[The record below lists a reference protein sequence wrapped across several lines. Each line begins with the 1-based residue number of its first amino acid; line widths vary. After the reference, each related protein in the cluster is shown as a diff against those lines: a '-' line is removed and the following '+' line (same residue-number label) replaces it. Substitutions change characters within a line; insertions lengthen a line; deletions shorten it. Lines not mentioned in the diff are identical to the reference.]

1 MTAID
6 QTPPFKSILLPLNHE
21 QISASLVQFAGR
33 VAELYDISL
42 TLLFVLELPGHN
54 EGAGFAS
61 ETPGESEQRVK
72 KLVDDEIRPQ
82 LGKAVVNEIIIRNG
96 KAADVIIATA
106 DDLESDVIVM
116 GARGKTGLT
125 HLIMGSVTE
134 KVVHLT
140 NRPVL
145 TFPVR

>member
-6 QTPPFKSILLPLNHE
+6 QIPPFKNVLLPLNHE

-61 ETPGESEQRVK
+61 ETTDESEQRIK
-72 KLVDDEIRPQ
+72 QLVEDDIRPQ
-82 LGKAVVNEIIIRNG
+82 LGRASVSETIIRNG
-96 KAADVIIATA
+96 KAADVIIAVA
-106 DDLESDVIVM
+106 DELDSDVIVM

-125 HLIMGSVTE
+125 HMIMGSVTE

-140 NRPVL
+140 DRPVL